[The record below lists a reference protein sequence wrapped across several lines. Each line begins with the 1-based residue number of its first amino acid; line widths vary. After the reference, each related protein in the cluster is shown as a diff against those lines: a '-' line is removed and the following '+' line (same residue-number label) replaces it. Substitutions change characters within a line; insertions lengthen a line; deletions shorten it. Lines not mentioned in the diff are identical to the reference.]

1 MIFLQLLCGRLG
13 IEIARNG
20 NAVASFFAVLPAE
33 ILPFRPESQR
43 ESIRPPPCRTAM
55 FPLPQNQRSLQVP
68 AFVYIS
74 FVCPLFTEKCPFFQ
88 YSKGEKRMSTRHEY
102 CKKVLRIAKKK
113 EYPLSERYSFRR
125 LFFLA
130 LLADPVE
137 DKLLTFHIKIQIRY
151 KLSCNFC
158 QCVHVQI
165 IHSAADTANRMRM
178 TPHHSIIT
186 GA

>member
-1 MIFLQLLCGRLG
+1 MRKIRFCGSSCRNFTLPPRKSTGIHPSSAMSDSHVSIAAKSKVVAGVSFRLYFMC
-13 IEIARNG
+13 A
-20 NAVASFFAVLPAE
+20 
-33 ILPFRPESQR
+33 
-43 ESIRPPPCRTAM
+43 PP
-55 FPLPQNQRSLQVP
+55 
-68 AFVYIS
+68 
-74 FVCPLFTEKCPFFQ
+74 FTEKCSFFQ

-130 LLADPVE
+130 LLADAIKNE
-137 DKLLTFHIKIQIRY
+137 LFTFHCKIQIRH
-151 KLSCNFC
+151 KLSCNLC

>member
-1 MIFLQLLCGRLG
+1 MLRDIRQKIALAAVGTDKFPTKLMIFLQLLCGRLG

-20 NAVASFFAVLPAE
+20 NAVLPAE
-33 ILPFRPESQR
+33 ILPFRPESQQ
-43 ESIRPPPCRTAM
+43 ESTRPPPYQTAM
-55 FPLPQNQRSLQVP
+55 FPWRQNQRSLQVP

-88 YSKGEKRMSTRHEY
+88 YSKGEKRMSTRCEY

-130 LLADPVE
+130 LLADAIKNE
-137 DKLLTFHIKIQIRY
+137 LLTFHIKIQIRH
-151 KLSCNFC
+151 KLSCNLC
-158 QCVHVQI
+158 
-165 IHSAADTANRMRM
+165 
-178 TPHHSIIT
+178 
-186 GA
+186 